1 MCLLQA
7 NRTADLV
14 HKLMN
19 ISDDP
24 KLKQEVMIRTLENTI
39 IHIYGNIANSGQYV
53 VLLMLQ
59 LLVQA
64 QFVLQHWSSLFIGAN
79 CMFIVELILHSPRQ
93 VDCVAETACYIG
105 YSVFETEIWRRTY
118 YRSLTGI

>member
-19 ISDDP
+19 IFDDP

-53 VLLMLQ
+53 SAVT
-59 LLVQA
+59 VA
-64 QFVLQHWSSLFIGAN
+64 AIGTSTVCIAA
-79 CMFIVELILHSPRQ
+79 LK
-93 VDCVAETACYIG
+93 
-105 YSVFETEIWRRTY
+105 
-118 YRSLTGI
+118 